1 MPQVDDLERK
11 RQPAPAPRFA
21 VGRLLQDFSRWDRA
35 GTGPPKI
42 KIGRKILYDLKKDFG
57 MASKS
62 RSPCNPCEHANLK
75 RQLP

>member
-1 MPQVDDLERK
+1 MTSNGRGSQ
-11 RQPAPAPRFA
+11 RQ
-21 VGRLLQDFSRWDRA
+21 RLASLLGVSSRTLSRWDRA